1 MNGQQ
6 HETEVADGQSRLT
19 AGLEGNKTEHFHFYS
34 FTDEGV
40 RAAIKKALEFMH
52 LPTDGSGISSGNRKI
67 EIETKGINET

>member
-1 MNGQQ
+1 MNDQKDQ
-6 HETEVADGQSRLT
+6 TEAADGQSHLT
-19 AGLEGNKTEHFHFYS
+19 EVLEGNKTEHFHFYS

-52 LPTDGSGISSGNRKI
+52 LPTDGNGISGGNRKI